1 MMKNRKYVIIGVVS
15 ILFIIAIVLIAS
27 ISNEEQEVVQRIEVT
42 EITGDALLQR
52 GEIDDLELYAGMLL
66 ESGDVLTVGSDG
78 YVRLLVDEDKYVY
91 VSPNTTL
98 QLEPAQD
105 SMELV
110 LLEGTII
117 NEIMVDLQEEES
129 YEVTTPN
136 ASLSVRGTTFAVEVY
151 KVGELYYTNMTTLEG
166 TVTSYLVDEQDNY
179 LQELSVDAGY
189 VVKIESIQEEY
200 VKYVVESNNER
211 ELWEIDLTTMN
222 QDMLDLLTE
231 YLAVGTNEI
240 IISSESLTSE
250 LQRREEPEEYIL
262 TTIIFDE
269 ETEYTLTENQIM
281 EIDIEEVTG
290 YTFIGWY
297 LEDSYETAYTST
309 SMPASDITLYAKYDK
324 TKYTLTLD
332 NEGIKGVVSLA
343 QSDTIEL
350 SSPTKTGYT
359 FSGWYDSSGTK
370 WQSGDTM
377 PMKDITL
384 YASWKENEVGKYTLT
399 TNDGSNTTQ
408 TTYSYQESIS
418 LTTLTKTG
426 YTFNGWYDSSGTKWV
441 SGDKMPNNDL
451 SLTAKMTINSYTL
464 TLVDDTQ
471 TTSKVNYGETLELE
485 TLTKTGYTFNGW
497 YDANGNEYTTMPASN
512 LTLTASW
519 QINTCNVVIISNM
532 TGFFAKSSPDIKNYG
547 TSLESDV
554 ENAAQSHLA
563 SFNSYLEENPDKATG
578 YKMVVEGYY
587 STSTYEESS
596 KLDISTLTVP
606 DSSTFGI
613 YIKWVN
619 VYE

>member
-78 YVRLLVDEDKYVY
+78 YVRLLVDEDKYIY

-200 VKYVVESNNER
+200 VKYVVESNNES
-211 ELWEIDLTTMN
+211 ELWEIDLTTMS

-262 TTIIFDE
+262 TTVIFDE

-332 NEGIKGVVSLA
+332 NEGVKDVVSLA

-519 QINTCNVVIISNM
+519 EIHTCNVVIISNM
-532 TGFFAKSSPDIKNYG
+532 TGFFGMSSPDIKNYG
-547 TSLESDV
+547 TSLESDI
-554 ENAAQSHLA
+554 ESATKSHLA
-563 SFNSYLEENPDKATG
+563 SFDSYLEENPDQDTE
-578 YKMVVEGYY
+578 YDMVVEGYY

-619 VYE
+619 VSE